1 METSEDMTD
10 TLVRYETHDRV
21 AVLNIDDGKANALS
35 PAMIAALHAALDRA
49 EREAGAVLMV
59 GRPGRFSA
67 GFDLSIMTSGLD
79 GLRNLVKAGA
89 ELLLRTYLYPRPVVT
104 ACTGHALAAGALV
117 LLASDLRVGARGQF
131 KIGLNEVAIQ
141 LTLPVFAM
149 ELARDRL
156 ATRWF
161 TAATTQA
168 RVFDPETAC
177 DAGYLDILAEPD
189 AVRATALA
197 EAARLASL
205 PHPAFRETK
214 LRERQAMVDRV
225 RATLVEDIAT
235 LTTPVPN

>member
-1 METSEDMTD
+1 MAEE
-10 TLVRYETHDRV
+10 LVRYALHDRV

-35 PAMIAALHAALDRA
+35 PKLIAALHAGLDRA
-49 EREAGAVLMV
+49 EREAGAVMLV

-67 GFDLSIMTSGLD
+67 GFDLSIMTSGLE
-79 GLRNLVKAGA
+79 GLRGLVKAGA

-141 LTLPVFAM
+141 LTLPVFGM

-156 ATRWF
+156 APRWF

-177 DAGYLDILAEPD
+177 EAGYLDLLAEPE
-189 AVRATALA
+189 AVQTVALA
-197 EAARLASL
+197 EATRLASL

-214 LRERQAMVDRV
+214 RRERQAMVDRV
-225 RATLVEDIAT
+225 RATLDQDIAT
-235 LTTPVPN
+235 LTTPVPG